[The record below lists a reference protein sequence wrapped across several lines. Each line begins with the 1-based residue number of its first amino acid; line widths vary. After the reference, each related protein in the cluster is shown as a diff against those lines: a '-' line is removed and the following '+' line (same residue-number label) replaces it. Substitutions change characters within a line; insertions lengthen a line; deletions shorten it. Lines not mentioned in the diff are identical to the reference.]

1 MAVTQLARKGRVNKA
16 KSAKRKQSLKLLT
29 AKPVIK
35 NIDVEAIKKEFEAKK
50 SAAKPAAKKKAEEAP
65 APATSAE

>member
-16 KSAKRKQSLKLLT
+16 RSAKRKQSLKLLT

-35 NIDVEAIKKEFEAKK
+35 NIDVEAIKAEFEAKK
-50 SAAKPAAKKKAEEAP
+50 GAAKTSSKKKVEEVPAA
-65 APATSAE
+65 SAE

>member
-16 KSAKRKQSLKLLT
+16 RSAKRKQSLKLLT

-35 NIDVEAIKKEFEAKK
+35 NIDIEAIKASFEAKK
-50 SAAKPAAKKKAEEAP
+50 GAAKPAKKKAEEA
-65 APATSAE
+65 SAE